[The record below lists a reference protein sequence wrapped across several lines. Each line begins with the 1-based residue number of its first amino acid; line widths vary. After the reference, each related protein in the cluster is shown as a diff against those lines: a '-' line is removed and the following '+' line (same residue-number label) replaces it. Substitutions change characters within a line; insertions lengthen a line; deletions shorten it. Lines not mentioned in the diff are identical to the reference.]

1 MAQDVTA
8 KEWCIYA
15 SRLGALEDNVAN
27 GGPAGQWFERHLR
40 SQKNMP
46 GARVAWSP
54 IAEITGQ
61 GLGDGRQQRQGER
74 HASLG
79 PHELE
84 RGGTP
89 VDVVHLKPDCF
100 SGAAAMNAH
109 HQQKCVVA
117 SSITC
122 GGVDCLQQAPDILP
136 GQGAPRTLISR

>member
-1 MAQDVTA
+1 MAQYVTA
-8 KEWCIYA
+8 KEWRIYA
-15 SRLGALEDNVAN
+15 SRHGVFDDDVAN
-27 GGPAGQWFERHLR
+27 RGSAAQRFERHIR
-40 SQKNMP
+40 SQKNMS

-89 VDVVHLKPDCF
+89 VDVIHLKPDRF
-100 SGAAAMNAH
+100 SGAATMNAH
-109 HQQKCVVA
+109 HQQK
-117 SSITC
+117 
-122 GGVDCLQQAPDILP
+122 
-136 GQGAPRTLISR
+136 